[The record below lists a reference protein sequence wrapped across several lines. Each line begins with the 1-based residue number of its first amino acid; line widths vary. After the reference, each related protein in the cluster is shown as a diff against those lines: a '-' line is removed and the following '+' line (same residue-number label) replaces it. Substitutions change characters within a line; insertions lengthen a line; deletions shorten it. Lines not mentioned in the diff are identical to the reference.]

1 MRSSHSF
8 IHSIHNL
15 FTIYSAYKGFAAK
28 QSELTSIHCPSVGC
42 VILNTHLT
50 FLSLFCHVKSK
61 ASDTTLHG
69 YCED

>member
-8 IHSIHNL
+8 IHSIPKL

-28 QSELTSIHCPSVGC
+28 QSELTSIHCPSVGG